1 MSIDDFMRWAM
12 LIELVVVIGIGRSIW
27 AGAQIGEKKGREWK
41 EKISVMV
48 IMIGLSIPFCLLF
61 VVYVGFSAFW
71 PWMYM
76 GLHEVV
82 RWIAFAGSVPVCVFL
97 LWVFKT
103 IGKAGAKHVIIF
115 DDMKLAT
122 TGPYSRVRHP
132 MYTGLFIWGIM
143 MLLFTDHWGF
153 GGFFIAFLAVI
164 VILRVSDEEKVL
176 IEKFGD
182 EYRQYM
188 ARTNRFLPFG
198 SKKKPE
204 SG

>member
-1 MSIDDFMRWAM
+1 MFIDDFMRWAL
-12 LIELVVVIGIGRSIW
+12 LIELFGVMGIGRGIW
-27 AGAQIGEKKGREWK
+27 AGAQLGEKKGREWK
-41 EKISVMV
+41 EKTSVMV
-48 IMIGLSIPFCLLF
+48 VMIVLSIPFCVLLG
-61 VVYVGFSAFW
+61 VYVGFPALW

-76 GLHEVV
+76 GLPEVV
-82 RWIAFAGSVPVCVFL
+82 RWVAFAGSAAVCVFL

-103 IGKAGAKHVIIF
+103 IGKAGAKHVIVF

-122 TGPYSRVRHP
+122 TGPYSRIRHP
-132 MYTGLFIWGIM
+132 MYTCLFLYGIP
-143 MLLFTDHWGF
+143 MLLFPDHWGL
-153 GGFFIAFLAVI
+153 GGFFLAYFAAI

-198 SKKKPE
+198 SKRE
-204 SG
+204 VS